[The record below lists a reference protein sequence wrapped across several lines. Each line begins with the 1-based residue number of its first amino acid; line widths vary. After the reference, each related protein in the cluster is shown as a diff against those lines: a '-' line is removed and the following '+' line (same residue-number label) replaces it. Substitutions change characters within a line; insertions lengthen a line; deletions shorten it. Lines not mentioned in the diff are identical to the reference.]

1 MPGIRRGPPCFA
13 GIESSPRRKKA
24 HGARQGGKWRSR
36 CCRSRAGGRRWEGP
50 AGGRPGPEGV
60 KNRGKIRGTL
70 FFSPQL
76 SAPLPPNLNV
86 SYLNGVKAGG
96 LGGLGGRGG
105 ALGAAPEAQS
115 RVPFLLSPLALPLCS
130 RRSAHASEKS
140 EALVCAVPIPKA
152 FGTGSRA
159 SAGSISMLLLS
170 SKKVS
175 QILKISCRILVVSFW
190 AQAPPTPPKTPPVCL
205 KIL

>member
-105 ALGAAPEAQS
+105 ALGAAPGGT
-115 RVPFLLSPLALPLCS
+115 VPCAFFTLPARATALPAEKRS
-130 RRSAHASEKS
+130 RIR
-140 EALVCAVPIPKA
+140 I
-152 FGTGSRA
+152 TRGSRA
-159 SAGSISMLLLS
+159 S
-170 SKKVS
+170 V
-175 QILKISCRILVVSFW
+175 Q
-190 AQAPPTPPKTPPVCL
+190 PPPTFFTPPKGGRSEPAISLHNAVMSSRGDGEPL
-205 KIL
+205 